1 MPRSVAESASDRHRV
16 ISEIQPK
23 PIKADLRKTESEP
36 VSVDLSAEIGL
47 CLDYARR
54 FVGWT
59 LDQLAGAL
67 PPPAGSDKRDPR
79 QVQRWIEGKE
89 RTQLDVVFAV
99 EPLRAPF
106 VVALAKLAPEC
117 DVETTVRI
125 RRGA

>member
-1 MPRSVAESASDRHRV
+1 MR
-16 ISEIQPK
+16 PK
-23 PIKADLRKTESEP
+23 QAKADLRKAESEP
-36 VSVDLSAEIGL
+36 ADTDLAEEIGL

-54 FVGWT
+54 FVGWN
-59 LDQLAGAL
+59 LDELANRL
-67 PPPAGSDKRDPR
+67 PPPPGSEKRDPR

-99 EPLRAPF
+99 DELRAPF

-117 DVETTVRI
+117 EIETTVRI